1 MKKILWIM
9 AALLIVLTISVF
21 YKEPPEQVA
30 INIDAERLTQNLR
43 ILASD
48 EFEGRAPA
56 TIGEEKTINFL
67 KQEFEKIGL
76 KPGNG
81 DSFFQGANMV
91 ELTMSSDAVM
101 SITTSAGDIK
111 LEYGPGFMG
120 WTKRVVEAQSVTN
133 SEMIFVGY
141 GIVAPEYDWNDY
153 EGLDVRGK
161 TVVVMVNDPGYATQD
176 PDLFTGNA
184 MTYYGRWTYKYE
196 EAARQGAE
204 AVIIIHETA
213 PASYPWEVV
222 SGSWAGPQIGLES
235 ADGNMSR
242 VAVESWVPGHEMAKI
257 FADAGLDYQALTA
270 QAATKDFKAVSL
282 KANMSVDITN
292 KIRRVVSN
300 NVVAILPGTDRAD
313 EFIIHMSHWDHMGKD
328 SSLEGDQIYN
338 GAADNAS
345 GTAGLIELANAY
357 MSGAQKPRRSIMFMA
372 VTAEEQGL
380 LGSAYYGANPIVP
393 LNKTVA
399 ALNMDVLAYHGPT
412 HDVTIVGYGNS
423 ALDDYVDQAVVKQ
436 RRIANPDPKPERG
449 TFYRSDHFSL
459 AKEGVP
465 ALYFSPGVNSV
476 KHGRKWLMDKKAD
489 YTANRYHKPGDEY
502 SEDWDMT
509 GAVQDLELIYKIGL
523 QLSQED
529 SFPNWREGNEF
540 KAKRDAQMKQ

>member
-9 AALLIVLTISVF
+9 AGLLVVLTISVF
-21 YKEPPEQVA
+21 YKEPPEKVV

-67 KQEFEKIGL
+67 KQKFEKIGL

-81 DSFFQGANMV
+81 DSFFQSANMV
-91 ELTMSSDAVM
+91 EVTLSPGAVM
-101 SITTSAGDIK
+101 TITTSDGDRE

-161 TVVVMVNDPGYATQD
+161 TVIVMVNDPGYATQD
-176 PDLFTGNA
+176 PALFTGNA

-235 ADGNMSR
+235 AGGNMSR
-242 VAVESWVPGHEMAKI
+242 VAVESWVPGHKMAKI

-270 QAATKDFKAVSL
+270 AAATKEFKPVSL
-282 KANMSVDITN
+282 KANMSVDLTN
-292 KIRRVVSN
+292 KIRRVVSH

-328 SSLEGDQIYN
+328 TSLEGDQIYN

-436 RRIANPDPKPERG
+436 KRIANPDPKPERG

-465 ALYFSPGVNSV
+465 ALYFSRGVNSV
-476 KHGRKWLMDKKAD
+476 KHGR
-489 YTANRYHKPGDEY
+489 
-502 SEDWDMT
+502 
-509 GAVQDLELIYKIGL
+509 Q
-523 QLSQED
+523 
-529 SFPNWREGNEF
+529 
-540 KAKRDAQMKQ
+540 